1 MSFGLVGVLLRFG
14 RAAVIGTSFFF
25 SFIFGCC
32 CFFADVVVGSGA
44 GDSKVE
50 LALRTGLASPSPYQ
64 SSIIVEKPDFLDI
77 LDRCRW

>member
-25 SFIFGCC
+25 IVGCFC
-32 CFFADVVVGSGA
+32 CFFADVGSGA
-44 GDSKVE
+44 GDTFVE

-64 SSIIVEKPDFLDI
+64 SSIIVEKPDRLETF
-77 LDRCRW
+77 WYA